1 MLILRLSRV
10 GKKKQP
16 TYRLVVQE
24 KHRDPWGTSVEI
36 LGNYNPRTKAL
47 DIKEDRI
54 KHWLNNGAQMSPTV
68 NNLLIDKKVIS
79 GEKVRATT
87 NDVKKEDGSAPA
99 EGSEPVEE
107 KEKGGEKKKEEKPAE
122 APAGPRFAGGYGGAG
137 PRFAGGYRARGRTGG
152 GAGKASGTVI

>member
-87 NDVKKEDGSAPA
+87 NDVKKEDVSAP
-99 EGSEPVEE
+99 EE
-107 KEKGGEKKKEEKPAE
+107 KGAEKKKEEKPAE
-122 APAGPRFAGGYGGAG
+122 APAEEEKPKEEPVVKEQKEEAPKEEAV
-137 PRFAGGYRARGRTGG
+137 PEKPSSEPEATEDKPEEK
-152 GAGKASGTVI
+152 KAA